1 MARHAVAVYLSSSYG
16 REVILRIR
24 TPNASEVIAI
34 IALIVASSGTAVAA
48 SRYLIT
54 SPSQIKPSVLRA
66 IASSARGET
75 AESHSQYVFSKP
87 GFPGLIATARCP
99 AGYEDVS
106 GGYHADLPP
115 EWHVATSQRFG
126 DGWTVT
132 ANSAPNEHP
141 SQQAKVQVIAYC
153 RSNP

>member
-1 MARHAVAVYLSSSYG
+1 MRVRRPNVAEVLAV
-16 REVILRIR
+16 
-24 TPNASEVIAI
+24 T
-34 IALIVASSGTAVAA
+34 ALIVASSGTAVAA

-54 SPSQIKPSVLRA
+54 SPGQIKPSVLRG
-66 IASSARGET
+66 IAQSARGET
-75 AESHSQYVFSKP
+75 AEPKSRWTFPVHP

-106 GGYHADLPP
+106 GGCSAELPP

-126 DGWTVT
+126 DGWVVT

-141 SQQAKVQVIAYC
+141 AQQPKVQVTAYC
-153 RSNP
+153 RSRN